1 MPRIRLPKDWKHRAT
16 RALSSFKEPGVG
28 AVCFWCGHPY
38 RSGEYSPETESAH
51 LLQCPEFPQDGNRRI
66 QKCTDTKPRSAPK
79 VGIVY
84 FVGDKLFIDSTPV
97 AQAGTYGDCLFHERD
112 HCQYWAQLVSSR
124 AVPDAEYEEQPHGR
138 VSYNEKTGKYTLLA
152 DRCILGRKSLVSKIL
167 SGMNLP
173 PKDTETGTDSHYR
186 CFRCLGPRNVKQ

>member
-1 MPRIRLPKDWKHRAT
+1 MAGEKVEKERGDLSDRAAT
-16 RALSSFKEPGVG
+16 A
-28 AVCFWCGHPY
+28 
-38 RSGEYSPETESAH
+38 
-51 LLQCPEFPQDGNRRI
+51 Q
-66 QKCTDTKPRSAPK
+66 

-84 FVGDKLFIDSTPV
+84 LVGDKLFIDSMSV
-97 AQAGTYGDCLFHERD
+97 AQAGTCGDCLFHERD
-112 HCQYWAQLVSSR
+112 HYQYWAQLVSSGD
-124 AVPDAEYEEQPHGR
+124 APDAEYEEHPRGR

-186 CFRCLGPRNVKQ
+186 CFRCLGRRNVKQ